1 MKYLV
6 EIDDTTE
13 TGKSILHVLK
23 NLSES
28 DKSVVIKSLEEVEH
42 ALDEDLAEKIR
53 EGLES
58 EDVSRSEVMKA
69 LGKE

>member
-28 DKSVVIKSLEEVEH
+28 DKSVVIKSLKEVEH

>member
-28 DKSVVIKSLEEVEH
+28 DKSVVIKSLEELEH
-42 ALDEDLAEKIR
+42 ALDEDLAQKIQ
-53 EGLES
+53 EGLKS
-58 EDVSRSEVMKA
+58 EDVSRSDVMKA